1 MSHSFCLCKISKNRF
16 ALTKFVQM
24 QLRCKSGFSPAG
36 HHSHYCLHRV
46 SKNRLLWLVLRL
58 LKTAAK
64 REESFSRMHTRMLQ
78 MCGVVAQHS
87 RRLHF
92 SINMRELQ
100 IYFIHSHWQ
109 LKPRAPIFPSR
120 CASVLLV
127 SAQKAHQSVLPGFV
141 YLHHFL
147 RCTSVNRHYKVND
160 YY

>member
-46 SKNRLLWLVLRL
+46 SKNRLLWLVLWL

-109 LKPRAPIFPSR
+109 LKPRAPNIPFSLRVSLTCFSPKGPSKCFTR
-120 CASVLLV
+120 LCV
-127 SAQKAHQSVLPGFV
+127 SSSFS
-141 YLHHFL
+141 
-147 RCTSVNRHYKVND
+147 TSHMC
-160 YY
+160 